1 MTDKRIKGVIFYK
14 DPLPEVMKSLNQNQG
29 KDPVLNNT
37 FYGKLATSVDINGDI
52 SGGLAMLIMY
62 ARADFLVS
70 DIRNLLVSKVVSQI
84 NESRR
89 GQNRKTVTTERL
101 AELAL
106 RRVDEKTPLVYDGGK
121 ASFKIN
127 PNDRAFL
134 LKAYPVFAKV
144 QADKEIVR

>member
-1 MTDKRIKGVIFYK
+1 MTDKRIKGVIFHN
-14 DPLPEVMKSLNQNQG
+14 DPLPEVMKSLGQNQG

-37 FYGKLATSVDINGDI
+37 FYGKLATSVVFDGDI
-52 SGGLAMLIMY
+52 SGMLAMLVMY

-70 DIRNLLVSKVVSQI
+70 DIRNLLVNKIVDQVNASRQRKVTP
-84 NESRR
+84 EH
-89 GQNRKTVTTERL
+89 L

-106 RRVDEKTPLVYDGGK
+106 RRVDEKTPLVYNGGK

-127 PNDRAFL
+127 PNDRALL

-144 QADKEIVR
+144 QNVRG

>member
-1 MTDKRIKGVIFYK
+1 MTDKRIKGVIFHN
-14 DPLPEVMKSLNQNQG
+14 DPLPEVMKSLEQNQG

-37 FYGKLATSVDINGDI
+37 FYGKLATSVVFNGDI
-52 SGGLAMLIMY
+52 SGMLAMLVMY

-70 DIRNLLVSKVVSQI
+70 DIRNLLVNKIVDQLKVTP
-84 NESRR
+84 EH
-89 GQNRKTVTTERL
+89 L

-106 RRVDEKTPLVYDGGK
+106 RRVDEKTPLVYNGGK

-127 PNDRAFL
+127 PNDRALL

-144 QADKEIVR
+144 QNVRG